1 MSNMLTK
8 SHVQLRE
15 HPITWKVTE
24 TSGSSAEGKSVRIQH
39 QVYFDT
45 LHQELIRLSR
55 NPTGP
60 AYVSISNHDTSK
72 WVECDCGIPDPQVMR
87 MKFSANRT
95 FLALQVS
102 NREVKVVDVL
112 RGRLVAARSCR
123 SNKSRITNIY
133 WCQGKPQD
141 NQLFLFVTNTGA
153 ELYMLKMQTMGST
166 LKHLKTVQHQT
177 RYHWFVNSSNWLLVV
192 DLKHVFSLYHVE
204 PKGLVRHCKF
214 ELNCRGTNYNSN
226 SEAYYEQI
234 TLVEMYGEVMCVY
247 INELKGKLY
256 ILGLNRDTMVQK
268 YVYDI
273 YSSSKYKVSVVDNV
287 LIVHNMIAK
296 MAILFDIYTDPKS
309 SLAAPL
315 PIASDQY
322 EKKKK
327 NEAKNRNRTRA
338 LTVQEQKYDS
348 WRFLAQRYVLD
359 NSNVKTSSSNSLWT
373 MQLDLEAIMHSW
385 PSQKRGLLVEF
396 LLKRQEGNC
405 KSLLL
410 KVMFEM
416 VLSGESLKTLSVLYT
431 RINSIFQEASKKS
444 SQSNS
449 SVDLDLKESG
459 GDGMTKGSKGFQV
472 LTQEQICEDVFE
484 RCLKKGMS
492 GKRLTPYVVASVS
505 ESEYVLSR
513 SSFA

>member
-204 PKGLVRHCKF
+204 PKVVLFNCVNNPYFRQQYTF
-214 ELNCRGTNYNSN
+214 ALNHIAGIGATL
-226 SEAYYEQI
+226 QI
-234 TLVEMYGEVMCVY
+234 
-247 INELKGKLY
+247 
-256 ILGLNRDTMVQK
+256 
-268 YVYDI
+268 
-273 YSSSKYKVSVVDNV
+273 
-287 LIVHNMIAK
+287 
-296 MAILFDIYTDPKS
+296 
-309 SLAAPL
+309 
-315 PIASDQY
+315 
-322 EKKKK
+322 
-327 NEAKNRNRTRA
+327 
-338 LTVQEQKYDS
+338 
-348 WRFLAQRYVLD
+348 
-359 NSNVKTSSSNSLWT
+359 
-373 MQLDLEAIMHSW
+373 
-385 PSQKRGLLVEF
+385 
-396 LLKRQEGNC
+396 
-405 KSLLL
+405 
-410 KVMFEM
+410 
-416 VLSGESLKTLSVLYT
+416 
-431 RINSIFQEASKKS
+431 RIK
-444 SQSNS
+444 
-449 SVDLDLKESG
+449 
-459 GDGMTKGSKGFQV
+459 
-472 LTQEQICEDVFE
+472 
-484 RCLKKGMS
+484 
-492 GKRLTPYVVASVS
+492 
-505 ESEYVLSR
+505 LSR
-513 SSFA
+513 N